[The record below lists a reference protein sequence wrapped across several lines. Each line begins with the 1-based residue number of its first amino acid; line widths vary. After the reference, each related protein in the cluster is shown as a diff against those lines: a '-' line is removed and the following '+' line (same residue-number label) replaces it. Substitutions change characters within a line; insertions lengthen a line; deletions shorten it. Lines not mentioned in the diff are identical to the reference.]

1 MRWLAFHYGWFG
13 LSRER
18 RSETPRSFGV
28 RQFIAALLRART
40 LALIIAVA
48 SQFSSQAVGSRI
60 KDLVMVAGARD
71 NQLNGWGLVVGLAGD
86 GDKDPV
92 YTVQAVA
99 NALQR
104 YGITVP
110 ASALSSKNVSA
121 VFVTADIRP
130 FMKSGSRI
138 DVTVSAMGDAKSLNG
153 GVLLQTPLI
162 GANGEVY
169 AVAQGPLA
177 VGGFSAGTTGAGGAN
192 VQKNHP
198 TVAQISGGA
207 IVEKEIPSS
216 IVNNHHIELHLR
228 EPDFTSAARMAVAIN
243 EQFANSAEAIDP
255 TTIRVQVPEGL
266 EEHAVDF
273 LARLESIEV
282 TPDTTARVIINERT
296 GTIVATSKIRI
307 SACAVSHGEL
317 TISIASTLDV
327 SQPNAF
333 SKNGTTTVT
342 PRTDTSVNEA
352 KGRLI
357 PLEDMP
363 TIEKVAA
370 GLNAIGV
377 TPRDMMSIFQAMKQA
392 GALQAELIMR

>member
-1 MRWLAFHYGWFG
+1 LGEGHPVLIMRFLCILLLAAT
-13 LSRER
+13 L
-18 RSETPRSFGV
+18 TP
-28 RQFIAALLRART
+28 ARG
-40 LALIIAVA
+40 
-48 SQFSSQAVGSRI
+48 VGSRI

-92 YTVQAVA
+92 YTVQAIA

-104 YGITVP
+104 YGITIP
-110 ASALSSKNVSA
+110 AATLSSKNISA
-121 VFVTADIRP
+121 VFVTADIKP
-130 FMKSGSRI
+130 FLKSGNRI
-138 DVTVSAMGDAKSLNG
+138 DVTVSAMGDAKSLSG
-153 GVLLQTPLI
+153 GVLLQTPLL

-177 VGGFSAGTTGAGGAN
+177 VGGFSAGTGGAGGAS

-207 IVEKEIPSS
+207 IVEKEIPSK

-243 EQFANSAEAIDP
+243 EQFPNSAQAMDP
-255 TTIRVQVPEGL
+255 TTVKVRVPDGL
-266 EEHAVDF
+266 EEEHAVDF
-273 LARLESIEV
+273 LARLEAIEM

-296 GTIVATSKIRI
+296 GTIVATSKIKI
-307 SACAVSHGEL
+307 STCAVSHGEL
-317 TISIASTLDV
+317 TISIASTSDV
-327 SQPNAF
+327 SQPTAL
-333 SKNGTTTVT
+333 SKGGTTAIT
-342 PRTDTSVNEA
+342 PRTDTQVTEA
-352 KGRLI
+352 KGRMI
-357 PLEDMP
+357 TLEEMP

-377 TPRDMMSIFQAMKQA
+377 TPRDMMAIFQAMKQA